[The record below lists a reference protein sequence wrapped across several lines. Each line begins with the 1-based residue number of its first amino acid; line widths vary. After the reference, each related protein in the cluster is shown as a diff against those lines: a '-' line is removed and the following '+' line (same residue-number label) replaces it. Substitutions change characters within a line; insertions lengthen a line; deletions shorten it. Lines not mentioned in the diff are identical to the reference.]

1 MRIALLSDIHGNLLA
16 LEAVVADARRRG
28 VDRIVNLGDILSGP
42 LQPLETAQYL
52 MAQGWPTIAGNHERQ
67 VLAITAQK
75 PGGASDRFA
84 RERLGEVEL
93 AWLRSLPTTLPL
105 SDEVFLCHGTPR
117 SDVEYFLDTQVGP
130 RLTAASSAEVED
142 RLGDQTSALVC
153 CGHTH
158 VPRVAR
164 SARGQWLV
172 NPGSVGLQAWDDE
185 HPVSHVAE
193 NGSPD
198 ARYAIVERVPQGWVT
213 ESISVPYDHEAAAR
227 TAAANGREDW
237 ARWLRTG
244 YAAA

>member
-52 MAQGWPTIAGNHERQ
+52 MAEGWPTIAGNHERQ
-67 VLAITAQK
+67 LLAITAEK

-84 RERLGEVEL
+84 RERLGEAEL
-93 AWLRSLPTTLPL
+93 AWLRGLPQTLRL
-105 SDEVFLCHGTPR
+105 EDDVYLCHGTPR
-117 SDVEYFLDTQVGP
+117 NDVEYFLDSRDGP
-130 RLTAASSAEVED
+130 RLRMATAEEVAE
-142 RLGDQTSALVC
+142 RLGDERSMMVC

-158 VPRVAR
+158 VPRALRHV
-164 SARGQWLV
+164 RGQWLV

-185 HPVSHVAE
+185 HPVYHVAE

-198 ARYAIVERVPQGWVT
+198 ARYAIVERTGKGWDVM
-213 ESISVPYDHEAAAR
+213 SISLPYDHEAAAR
-227 TAAANGREDW
+227 MAAANGARDW
-237 ARWLRTG
+237 ERWLRTG
-244 YAAA
+244 YA

>member
-28 VDRIVNLGDILSGP
+28 VDQIVNLGDILSGP

-67 VLAITAQK
+67 VLAITAEK
-75 PGGASDRFA
+75 PGGASDRFT
-84 RERLGEVEL
+84 RERLGEAEL
-93 AWLRSLPTTLPL
+93 AWILALPKTMRL
-105 SDEVFLCHGTPR
+105 SEEVFLCHGTPR
-117 SDVEYFLDTQVGP
+117 SDIEYFLDTQEGP
-130 RLTAASSAEVED
+130 RLQMATASEIAD
-142 RLGDQTSALVC
+142 RIGDEGSTLVC

-158 VPRVAR
+158 IPRVLR

-185 HPVSHVAE
+185 HPVRHVAE
-193 NGSPD
+193 CGSPD
-198 ARYAIVERVPQGWVT
+198 ARYAIVERTAQGWST
-213 ESISVPYDHEAAAR
+213 ESISVPYDHEAMASIASR
-227 TAAANGREDW
+227 HGREDW

-244 YAAA
+244 WADE